1 MKMNDNNIKNEVS
14 NCESCITKPCQIGCP
29 LNNDT
34 TGFIKL
40 AKKNRYK
47 AAYKLLLETTVLP
60 SVCGRICPHEKQCQ
74 GMCVKGVSYK
84 EVEIGKIE
92 AYIGDLAIE
101 KKWKIN
107 KNETIKKNNKKIA
120 VIGGGPSG
128 LTCAAFLAKRG
139 YSVTI
144 YEKHSY
150 LGGLLFHGIPEFR
163 LDKITLEN
171 SIKKILDLGV
181 KVYINQELGRDYT
194 LEELENKYDAIFLG
208 IGANISRKMNIEGEQ
223 LDGVYGGN
231 EILENK
237 THPNYEGKKVV
248 ISGGG
253 NVAIDV
259 ARTVKKMG
267 AKEVTVIYR
276 RSEKEMPAEPKE
288 IAEAKKENVKFL
300 FKTNMLKILGNKSVE
315 KIECIKTELIKKE
328 GEIRLSPVNIE
339 GTNFFIDV
347 DYVIMAVGSKPEDKL
362 LQALNLE
369 LTNYKYIKINTN
381 FQTSNPKVFAGGDVA
396 GTKATVAWACRSG
409 RNAANS
415 IINYLNEK

>member
-107 KNETIKKNNKKIA
+107 KNETIEKNNKKIA

-163 LDKITLEN
+163 LD
-171 SIKKILDLGV
+171 
-181 KVYINQELGRDYT
+181 
-194 LEELENKYDAIFLG
+194 
-208 IGANISRKMNIEGEQ
+208 
-223 LDGVYGGN
+223 
-231 EILENK
+231 
-237 THPNYEGKKVV
+237 
-248 ISGGG
+248 
-253 NVAIDV
+253 
-259 ARTVKKMG
+259 
-267 AKEVTVIYR
+267 
-276 RSEKEMPAEPKE
+276 
-288 IAEAKKENVKFL
+288 
-300 FKTNMLKILGNKSVE
+300 
-315 KIECIKTELIKKE
+315 
-328 GEIRLSPVNIE
+328 
-339 GTNFFIDV
+339 
-347 DYVIMAVGSKPEDKL
+347 
-362 LQALNLE
+362 
-369 LTNYKYIKINTN
+369 
-381 FQTSNPKVFAGGDVA
+381 
-396 GTKATVAWACRSG
+396 
-409 RNAANS
+409 
-415 IINYLNEK
+415 

>member
-1 MKMNDNNIKNEVS
+1 
-14 NCESCITKPCQIGCP
+14 
-29 LNNDT
+29 
-34 TGFIKL
+34 
-40 AKKNRYK
+40 
-47 AAYKLLLETTVLP
+47 
-60 SVCGRICPHEKQCQ
+60 
-74 GMCVKGVSYK
+74 
-84 EVEIGKIE
+84 
-92 AYIGDLAIE
+92 
-101 KKWKIN
+101 
-107 KNETIKKNNKKIA
+107 
-120 VIGGGPSG
+120 
-128 LTCAAFLAKRG
+128 
-139 YSVTI
+139 
-144 YEKHSY
+144 
-150 LGGLLFHGIPEFR
+150 
-163 LDKITLEN
+163 
-171 SIKKILDLGV
+171 
-181 KVYINQELGRDYT
+181 
-194 LEELENKYDAIFLG
+194 
-208 IGANISRKMNIEGEQ
+208 MNIEGEQ

>member
-40 AKKNRYK
+40 SKKKQYK
-47 AAYKLLLETTVLP
+47 KAYKLLLETTVLP

-101 KKWKIN
+101 NKWKIDTD
-107 KNETIKKNNKKIA
+107 KNIEKHNKKIA

-144 YEKHSY
+144 YEKHNY

-223 LDGVYGGN
+223 LEGVYGGN

-259 ARTVKKMG
+259 ARTVKRMG

-288 IAEAKKENVKFL
+288 IEEAKSENIKFL
-300 FKTNMLKILGNKSVE
+300 FKTNMLKILGNKLVE

-328 GEIRLSPVNIE
+328 DEVRLSPVNVE
-339 GTNFFIDV
+339 GSNFFMDV
-347 DYVIMAVGSKPEDKL
+347 DYVIMAVGSKPETKL
-362 LQALNLE
+362 LQSLNLE

-415 IINYLNEK
+415 IINYLNEN

>member
-107 KNETIKKNNKKIA
+107 KNETIEKNNKKIA

-328 GEIRLSPVNIE
+328 GEIRLSPVNVE

-369 LTNYKYIKINTN
+369 LTNYKYIKTNTN

>member
-107 KNETIKKNNKKIA
+107 KNETIEKNNKKIA

-139 YSVTI
+139 YLVTI

-369 LTNYKYIKINTN
+369 LTNYKYIKTNTN